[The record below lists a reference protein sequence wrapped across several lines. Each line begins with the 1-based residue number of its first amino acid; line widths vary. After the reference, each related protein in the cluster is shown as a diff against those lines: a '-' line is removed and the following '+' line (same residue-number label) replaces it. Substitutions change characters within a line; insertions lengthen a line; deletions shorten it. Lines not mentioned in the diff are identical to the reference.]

1 MENAIAEK
9 GPLQVYVRVKNP
21 DGILLMNSA
30 STSFTVNGET
40 LSATASREVDYEGQ
54 DLEMRIYVKDV
65 GEFIKGVYSVEV
77 YTEKGLLGRTE
88 LMFR

>member
-1 MENAIAEK
+1 
-9 GPLQVYVRVKNP
+9 
-21 DGILLMNSA
+21 MNSA
-30 STSFTVNGET
+30 TTSFTVNGET

-77 YTEKGLLGRTE
+77 YTE
-88 LMFR
+88 